1 MGRNRE
7 TLCAQGR
14 FPGPP
19 RGGEGRVRGGPGAR
33 SAFQHH
39 GQDLR
44 RAADSRGGPARRAQE
59 QQVTLSR
66 PTAGATPEP
75 ARPWKPAASSRLGRL
90 LRARRGVCAHSRASG
105 PRNCSWRPFGRTPP
119 SPRLGRHCR
128 SPHSPRE
135 SAPRVTCCSRAQ
147 ESPGKSR
154 TRRRLTAHA
163 RAQKKDSK
171 RKQKKK
177 NKEKK
182 NPGRGPGGSR
192 WTVIIHA
199 RPRGPSGFQRD
210 DQHCPPT
217 PPPRT
222 PVWKRLRGPG
232 RSSTQRGLEG
242 LPGLLAQRTLHGP
255 LRAPRG
261 EGPRRC
267 GAGALGRWVSGGVGR
282 AQADPP
288 HSQTS
293 PVPNDRTA
301 AQRPPFSAA
310 VRGPPPRTRASG
322 CRSAPRRQRAGSPA
336 RGGGARSAGPA
347 GSGLGL
353 GGHLT
358 RPAGAPGSQHRGAQ
372 AKQDPA
378 NTPRPARLGRQTRC
392 EAVGTTAD
400 PDSPAARRAFPL
412 ISCAGCALP
421 APRPHPPPPP
431 LARPGPQRSVG
442 WAGAPV
448 LSAPLP
454 GALSSPNLPRSFLR
468 RGMPR
473 SRGPQLC
480 AATLHGILARC
491 THSPVEA
498 LQAAAPSDTPT
509 PATRPAPGSHPRALF
524 QGWKEIPLGGGT
536 GAGGGKGGRQGAPS
550 AARSQNGSHRS
561 LRPPALGTREGEKAR
576 AVSWETTVHARKRNL
591 SN

>member
-1 MGRNRE
+1 MG
-7 TLCAQGR
+7 
-14 FPGPP
+14 
-19 RGGEGRVRGGPGAR
+19 GGCPEVWAG
-33 SAFQHH
+33 
-39 GQDLR
+39 L
-44 RAADSRGGPARRAQE
+44 
-59 QQVTLSR
+59 R
-66 PTAGATPEP
+66 PTP
-75 ARPWKPAASSRLGRL
+75 
-90 LRARRGVCAHSRASG
+90 
-105 PRNCSWRPFGRTPP
+105 
-119 SPRLGRHCR
+119 
-128 SPHSPRE
+128 
-135 SAPRVTCCSRAQ
+135 
-147 ESPGKSR
+147 R
-154 TRRRLTAHA
+154 TRRRPLSPTTGRRPSGLPFRLLCGVRRPA
-163 RAQKKDSK
+163 RA
-171 RKQKKK
+171 RLAAGLLLA
-177 NKEKK
+177 
-182 NPGRGPGGSR
+182 GRG
-192 WTVIIHA
+192 
-199 RPRGPSGFQRD
+199 RD
-210 DQHCPPT
+210 
-217 PPPRT
+217 PPP
-222 PVWKRLRGPG
+222 G
-232 RSSTQRGLEG
+232 
-242 LPGLLAQRTLHGP
+242 
-255 LRAPRG
+255 
-261 EGPRRC
+261 
-267 GAGALGRWVSGGVGR
+267 
-282 AQADPP
+282 
-288 HSQTS
+288 
-293 PVPNDRTA
+293 
-301 AQRPPFSAA
+301 
-310 VRGPPPRTRASG
+310 
-322 CRSAPRRQRAGSPA
+322 
-336 RGGGARSAGPA
+336 GGGARSAGPA

-353 GGHLT
+353 GGHPT

-400 PDSPAARRAFPL
+400 PDGPAVRRAFPL

-473 SRGPQLC
+473 SRGSQLC